1 METYSI
7 ESFVENKH
15 MMRDKRL
22 GNSSRVSTTIKAKHW
37 KEIARITDTLN
48 EAKAIFNNFSS
59 HNCLRLVET
68 YTGCVVATRTS
79 NYLH

>member
-37 KEIARITDTLN
+37 KEIARIKDTLD

-68 YTGCVVATRTS
+68 YTGSVIATK
-79 NYLH
+79 NI

>member
-22 GNSSRVSTTIKAKHW
+22 GNSSRISPTIKSRHW

-68 YTGCVVATRTS
+68 YTGSVIATK
-79 NYLH
+79 NI

>member
-15 MMRDKRL
+15 MIKDKRL
-22 GNSSRVSTTIKAKHW
+22 GNSSRVSRTMEMKHW

-48 EAKAIFNNFSS
+48 KAQAIFNNFSS
-59 HNCLRLVET
+59 HNRLRLVET
-68 YTGCVVATRTS
+68 YTGSVIATK
-79 NYLH
+79 NI

>member
-37 KEIARITDTLN
+37 KEIARIKDTLDN
-48 EAKAIFNNFSS
+48 AKGIFNNFCSQ
-59 HNCLRLVET
+59 NNLRLIET
-68 YTGCVVATRTS
+68 YTGVVVLTKS
-79 NYLH
+79 V

>member
-68 YTGCVVATRTS
+68 YTGSVIATK
-79 NYLH
+79 NI

>member
-22 GNSSRVSTTIKAKHW
+22 GNSSRISPTIKSRHW
-37 KEIARITDTLN
+37 KEIARIKDTLDN
-48 EAKAIFNNFSS
+48 AKVIFNNFCSQ
-59 HNCLRLVET
+59 NNLRLIET
-68 YTGCVVATRTS
+68 YTGVVVATK
-79 NYLH
+79 NI

>member
-15 MMRDKRL
+15 MRQDKRL
-22 GNSSRVSTTIKAKHW
+22 GNSSRFSTTIKAKHW
-37 KEIARITDTLN
+37 KEIARLTDTLDN
-48 EAKAIFNNFSS
+48 ARDIFNNFASFNS
-59 HNCLRLVET
+59 LRLVET

-79 NYLH
+79 NSF

>member
-37 KEIARITDTLN
+37 KEIARITDTLDK
-48 EAKAIFNNFSS
+48 AKAIFNNFAS
-59 HNCLRLVET
+59 HNSLRLVET
-68 YTGCVVATRTS
+68 YTGLVIATKS
-79 NYLH
+79 I

>member
-22 GNSSRVSTTIKAKHW
+22 GNSSRVSTAIKSK
-37 KEIARITDTLN
+37 TLERN
-48 EAKAIFNNFSS
+48 SKDYGYS
-59 HNCLRLVET
+59 
-68 YTGCVVATRTS
+68 
-79 NYLH
+79 

>member
-22 GNSSRVSTTIKAKHW
+22 GNSSRVSTAIKAKHW
-37 KEIARITDTLN
+37 KEIARITDILIKQKLFLT
-48 EAKAIFNNFSS
+48 IF
-59 HNCLRLVET
+59 LVII
-68 YTGCVVATRTS
+68 V
-79 NYLH
+79 